1 MKPSL
6 PRFSFAALQPLG
18 RALML
23 PIAVLPVAG
32 LMLRLGQPDLA
43 FVPGLH
49 QVGPLI
55 AAAGDA
61 IFHNLGLL
69 FAIGVAVGFAR
80 DGNGAAGLAGAV
92 CFLVASNGAQALI
105 QPPAEAITGMSGKA
119 VDLAKAAFRAQA
131 LFRLGVPLG
140 ILSGLVGG
148 VFYNRLSGV
157 KLPEYLAFF
166 GGRRL
171 VPIVSGFAGLV
182 LALAFGLGWGAL
194 SAGMDNLSRL
204 VVTAGPLGLFIYG
217 VLNRLLIVTGLHHIL
232 NNIAWFIIGDFHGAT
247 GDLNRFFAGDPNA
260 GAFMSGFFPV
270 MMFGLPAA
278 CLAMYRSARPDRR
291 KAVGGMLLSLAL
303 TSFLTGV
310 TEPIEFSFMFLAPT
324 LYLLHALLTGAAMVL
339 MDALHVRLG
348 FGFSA
353 GLFDYLLNFD
363 RATRPW
369 LLLPVGAAYFALY
382 YGLFRIAIVRFD
394 LKTPGRE
401 PADAVPAAAPAASD
415 RAGAFVEALGGAANL
430 KSVDACT
437 TRLRLVVADQA
448 RIDEPALKA
457 LGARGV
463 VRPSPQDLQVVL
475 GPQADQVAGE
485 IRAALALPPGPA
497 ALVQVESPA
506 VAAPK
511 AEAAALLEALG
522 GADNLISAHAASSR
536 LRVELKQPSAVDE
549 PALRRL
555 GARGLVWPSAKVAH
569 LVLGPGAEA
578 LGAALQA
585 ALGA

>member
-1 MKPSL
+1 MKPAL
-6 PRFSFAALQPLG
+6 PRFSLSALQPLG
-18 RALML
+18 RSLML

-43 FVPGLH
+43 FVPGLGAI
-49 QVGPLI
+49 GPLI

-92 CFLVASNGAQALI
+92 CFLVATNGAQALI
-105 QPPAEAITGMSGKA
+105 AAPPEALAGMTGKA
-119 VDLAKAAFRAQA
+119 KDLASAAFKAQA

-148 VFYNRLSGV
+148 IFYNRFSGM

-166 GGRRL
+166 GGRRF

-182 LALAFGLGWGAL
+182 LALAFGLGFGAL
-194 SAGMDNLSRL
+194 SGGMDGLSRE
-204 VVTAGPLGLFIYG
+204 VVTAGPLGLMAYG

-232 NNIAWFIIGDFHGAT
+232 NNIAWFIIGDFHGTT
-247 GDLNRFFAGDPNA
+247 GDLNRFFAGDPTA

-278 CLAMYRSARPDRR
+278 CLAMYHAARPDRR

-310 TEPIEFSFMFLAPT
+310 TEPIEFSFMFLAPA
-324 LYLLHALLTGAAMVL
+324 LYLLHALLTGISMAV

-363 RATRPW
+363 RATRPL
-369 LLLPVGAAYFALY
+369 LLLPIGAVYFGLY
-382 YGLFRIAIVRFD
+382 YGLFRLAISRFD

-401 PADAVPAAAPAASD
+401 SADSARVAVTFTGAD
-415 RAGAFVEALGGAANL
+415 RAAGFVAALGGAANL
-430 KSVDACT
+430 VSVDACT
-437 TRLRLVVADQA
+437 TRLRLVLADSA
-448 RIDEPALKA
+448 KVDEPALKA
-457 LGARGV
+457 LGARGL
-463 VRPSPQDLQVVL
+463 VRPSPRDLQVVL
-475 GPQADQVAGE
+475 GPQADQTAQE
-485 IRAALALPPGPA
+485 IRARLNAPA
-497 ALVQVESPA
+497 TSIAA
-506 VAAPK
+506 TVAAPT
-511 AEAAALLEALG
+511 APADVSALLEALG
-522 GADNLISAHAASSR
+522 GAGNITGAHSAASR
-536 LRVELKQPSAVDE
+536 LRLELKDPAAVDE
-549 PALRRL
+549 SALRAL
-555 GARGLVWPSAKVAH
+555 GVRGLARPSPGVLHLILGPSAD
-569 LVLGPGAEA
+569 
-578 LGAALQA
+578 AACEGLKA
-585 ALGA
+585 AV